1 MVKKI
6 FTEWQRSGAHSWTG
20 IPLKGTCRKH
30 KVSPEG
36 VGEPPAFHVEVLVL
50 PAAGSIKR
58 SVHKHRDKE
67 VPTVQR

>member
-1 MVKKI
+1 MVKTFSQNGK
-6 FTEWQRSGAHSWTG
+6 RSGAHSWTG

-36 VGEPPAFHVEVLVL
+36 AGEPPAFHVEVLVL

-67 VPTVQR
+67 VLTVER